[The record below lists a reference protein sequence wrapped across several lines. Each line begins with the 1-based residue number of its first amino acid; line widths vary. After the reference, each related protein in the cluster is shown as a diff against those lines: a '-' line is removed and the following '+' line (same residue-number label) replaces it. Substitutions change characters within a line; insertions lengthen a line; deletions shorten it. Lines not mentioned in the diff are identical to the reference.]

1 MRNLTPK
8 VIVGPDEGWYFL
20 FLDDLENKESAILR
34 SNEYQLL
41 QSIKTAMVTLL
52 MFLYNIE
59 IGRFKEAISKHWASS
74 CCSNPR

>member
-1 MRNLTPK
+1 

-52 MFLYNIE
+52 MFLYNINDRK
-59 IGRFKEAISKHWASS
+59 IQRSY
-74 CCSNPR
+74 